1 MNWDAIGAI
10 GEIVGAT
17 AVVISLI
24 YLAIQFRTNSN
35 ALKSSASWD
44 SEIAFAQRNDRIA
57 RDPFA
62 GELLSRA
69 FDPDTDINSF
79 SDTERL
85 LVFADTLS
93 ILQTVQAQ
101 YFVWKSGN
109 LPDEI
114 WDYRSLWIRSYI
126 LLPVIEV
133 HWENIKSENFMA
145 QSFIDNILAINEDR
159 VWTLPKGAEHKSD
172 S

>member
-44 SEIAFAQRNDRIA
+44 SEIVFAHRNDRIA

-79 SDTERL
+79 SDTEGFL
-85 LVFADTLS
+85 IFADTLS

-101 YFVWKSGN
+101 YFLWKSGN

-114 WDYRSLWIRSYI
+114 RDYRSRWTRRYL
-126 LLPVIEV
+126 LLPVIEA
-133 HWENIKSENFMA
+133 HWENIKSEDFLA
-145 QSFIDNILAINEDR
+145 QSFIDNILAINVDR
-159 VWTLPKGAEHKSD
+159 VWTFPKGAEQNSD